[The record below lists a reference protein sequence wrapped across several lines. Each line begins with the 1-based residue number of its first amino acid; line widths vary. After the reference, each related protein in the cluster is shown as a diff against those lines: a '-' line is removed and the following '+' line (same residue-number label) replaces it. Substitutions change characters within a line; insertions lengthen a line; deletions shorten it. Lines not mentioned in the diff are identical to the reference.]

1 MTAHTVDSSGFFSG
15 PDANNCCCRPE
26 QVTLVPS
33 SLSCCLRIAK
43 TKAKQAR
50 EPVLKKNWRPTNLGK
65 SKGFLSLGLP
75 C

>member
-1 MTAHTVDSSGFFSG
+1 MTAHTLDSSGFFSG
-15 PDANNCCCRPE
+15 PNANSCCCRSE
-26 QVTLVPS
+26 QVALVPS

-50 EPVLKKNWRPTNLGK
+50 EPVLKKNWRPINLGK
-65 SKGFLSLGLP
+65 SKGYLSSGLH